1 MLMPNSLFDHCNRFN
16 WPERSRRPNDYL
28 PAMEP
33 VLVHTWQ
40 TPFGELLLGSFNNE
54 LCLCDWRYRR
64 MRTAIDA
71 RIQRSLQAAYAEGV
85 SLVLEETK
93 AQLNAYFAGE
103 RTTFDLPLRFVGTDF
118 QQRVWKAL
126 LTVPYG
132 TTLSYAALTAQVAEP
147 TAIRAVASAN
157 GANALS
163 IIVPCH
169 RIIGSNG
176 EMTGYAGGVNA
187 KQKLL
192 RLEGAKSGESDL
204 FSGL

>member
-1 MLMPNSLFDHCNRFN
+1 
-16 WPERSRRPNDYL
+16 
-28 PAMEP
+28 MEP
-33 VLVHTWQ
+33 ILIHPFH

-71 RIQRSLQAAYAEGV
+71 RIQCGVQAEYTEGASPV
-85 SLVLEETK
+85 IEQAK

-103 RTTFDLPLRFVGTDF
+103 RTTFDMPLRMVGTDF
-118 QQRVWKAL
+118 QQRVWQAL
-126 LTVPYG
+126 LAVPYG
-132 TTLSYAALTAQVAEP
+132 TTLSYAALTAKVAEP

-163 IIVPCH
+163 IMVPCH

-176 EMTGYAGGVNA
+176 EMTGYAGGVRV
-187 KQKLL
+187 KRRLL
-192 RLEGAKSGESDL
+192 ELEGVTVTSLQPTL
-204 FSGL
+204 FG